1 MKLEKNKYEV
11 GDLLYWNDYWCQT
24 CGIGIFLGY
33 VLDFNVID
41 LYSNVNE
48 KEVIAWANLLITKEN
63 MLEKKMFPQ
72 TSISLISDHQDLKD
86 FQHYVSNFRFKI
98 NK

>member
-1 MKLEKNKYEV
+1 MKLEKNKYVV
-11 GDLLYWNDYWCQT
+11 GDLLYWSDYWCQT
-24 CGIGIFLGY
+24 YGIGIFLGY
-33 VLDFNVID
+33 VLDFNVSD

-63 MLEKKMFPQ
+63 TLEKKMFPQ
-72 TSISLISDHQDLKD
+72 TSISLTSDHQDLKE
-86 FQHYVSNFRFKI
+86 FQHYVSKFRFKI